1 MRHPSGR
8 DTGPAARILRRGA
21 RSGRLMHIEQI
32 AARAGEGVP
41 WPEWAPTEITKA
53 FTEAGVDQPWAHQ
66 AAMAEHA
73 HRGSNVIIATPAA
86 SGKSLGYLLP
96 ALTAALGG
104 RTVLYLAPTR
114 ALAADQLRTIQA
126 LGITGV
132 CAAVVDGDTHAAD
145 RERARTHANYLLTTP
160 DMLHHVLLP
169 RHARWGEFFG
179 RLHYVIVDEC
189 HGYRG
194 VFGSHVAH
202 VLRRLQRVAAHHA
215 RRHPARTRAGT
226 GPPGGLVFLL
236 ASATISE
243 PGNCARLLT
252 GAEAR
257 EITDSTAPRGPL
269 TFGLWEPPLTAARGE
284 GGAPVRRPATAEAAT
299 LLADLVAHD
308 VRGLAFTRSRRGA
321 EAVAI
326 AARRALAGNGRT
338 VRRRAGA
345 GTAARTASGTVAGPA
360 ARGQTPGALAPA
372 VVNGKQAAAAPAPG
386 GAAGAGLR
394 VLTGPGRRIAAYRSG
409 YLPEDRR
416 ELEEALRTGALL
428 GLAATTALEL
438 GVNIC
443 GLDAVLIAGWPGS
456 RAALWQQAGRAGR
469 EGQPAVAVLIARD
482 DPLDTY
488 LVHHPEMLLHQPVE
502 STVLDPQNPYVL
514 APHLCA
520 AAAELPLTDADLEL
534 FGTSAGQAAQSLVDA
549 GMLRR
554 RGHRLYWTRR
564 GRGNGPGLRGEGNYP
579 VKIVEQ
585 ATGRLVGTVDQ
596 PSAHILVHTGAVY
609 LHQGELYLVTA
620 LDLDEGV
627 ALVEPGDPGY
637 TTSAREV
644 TGIDVVSELRRASWG
659 PASVYFGEVDVVRQV
674 TSFTRRNPETGQP
687 LGEEVLDLPARALRT
702 RAVWWTISA
711 DQRENLLRR
720 GVDLAGAAHAAE
732 HTAIGLL
739 PLFASCDRMDIG
751 GVSADLH
758 PATGQLTVF
767 VHDGNAGG
775 AGFAERGFAVAAA
788 WLRATA
794 EAIHSC
800 ECQAGCPSCVQSP
813 KCGNGNEPLAKD
825 GALVLLETLL
835 ADVPA
840 SAAGPVTA
848 AASGNGFHGRAE
860 NAVEHRDPG
869 CGEFDRGSTI
879 RANRPAKGA
888 TPAGGESGG
897 RRTVQVRVRTPEP
910 SSKEA

>member
-1 MRHPSGR
+1 MRHPGTR
-8 DTGPAARILRRGA
+8 DSVPAARILRRGA
-21 RSGRLMHIEQI
+21 RSGRLMHVEEI
-32 AARAGEGVP
+32 AARPGEGVP
-41 WPEWAPTEITKA
+41 WPDWVPEEITLA
-53 FTEAGVDQPWAHQ
+53 FARAGVARPWAHQ

-96 ALTAALGG
+96 ALTAALAGS
-104 RTVLYLAPTR
+104 TVLYLAPTR
-114 ALAADQLRTIQA
+114 ALAADQVRAIQA
-126 LGITGV
+126 LGIAGV
-132 CAAVVDGDTHAAD
+132 IAAVVDGDTHAAE
-145 RERARTHANYLLTTP
+145 RERARTRANYLLTTP

-169 RHARWGEFFG
+169 RHSRWGDFFG

-202 VLRRLQRVAAHHA
+202 VLRRLRRVAAHHA

-226 GPPGGLVFLL
+226 GAPDDLVFLL
-236 ASATISE
+236 ASATVSE
-243 PGNCARLLT
+243 PGSCARLLT
-252 GAEAR
+252 GQDAR
-257 EITDSTAPRGPL
+257 AITESTAPRGPL

-284 GGAPVRRPATAEAAT
+284 GGAPVRRPATAEAAA

-326 AARRALAGNGRT
+326 AARRTLAGT
-338 VRRRAGA
+338 TAAAQRAAARAAQRAAAKAAERSADGAAEPADRAAEPADGAARNPAA
-345 GTAARTASGTVAGPA
+345 GTAEPAVAAVVPRQWNGAVAG
-360 ARGQTPGALAPA
+360 R
-372 VVNGKQAAAAPAPG
+372 
-386 GAAGAGLR
+386 R
-394 VLTGPGRRIAAYRSG
+394 VAAYRSG

-502 STVLDPQNPYVL
+502 ATVLDPENPYVL

-520 AAAELPLTDADLEL
+520 AAAELPLTEADLSL
-534 FGTSAGQAAQSLVDA
+534 FGSSAASAAQDLVTA

-564 GRGNGPGLRGEGNYP
+564 GRRHGPGLRGEGSYP
-579 VKIVEQ
+579 VKIVEKG
-585 ATGRLVGTVDQ
+585 TGRLVGTVDQ
-596 PSAHILVHTGAVY
+596 PSAHIFVHAGAVY

-620 LDLDEGV
+620 LDLAEGV

-637 TTSAREV
+637 LTSAREV
-644 TGIDVVSELRRASWG
+644 TGIDVVSELRQAAWG
-659 PASVYFGEVDVVRQV
+659 PASVSFGEVDVVRQV

-687 LGEEVLDLPARALRT
+687 LGEEALDLPPRALRT
-702 RAVWWTISA
+702 RAVWWTIS
-711 DQRENLLRR
+711 DGQREELLRR

-739 PLFASCDRMDIG
+739 PLFAACDRMDIG

-758 PATGQLTVF
+758 PATGLLTVF
-767 VHDGNAGG
+767 VYDGNEGG
-775 AGFAERGFAVAAA
+775 AGFAERGFTVAES

-794 EAIHSC
+794 EAIMSC

-813 KCGNGNEPLAKD
+813 KCGTGNEPLAKQ
-825 GALVLLETLL
+825 GAVLLLETLL
-835 ADVPA
+835 AGAPSA
-840 SAAGPVTA
+840 APTSAAGQVT
-848 AASGNGFHGRAE
+848 SP
-860 NAVEHRDPG
+860 DPG
-869 CGEFDRGSTI
+869 E
-879 RANRPAKGA
+879 AAEPVPAA
-888 TPAGGESGG
+888 
-897 RRTVQVRVRTPEP
+897 P
-910 SSKEA
+910 SAP